1 MKLTRPSLAP
11 RMFDHRVRSFG
22 ITAALGLFTMGGA
35 IPQCAPAPPPP
46 AVVQVTDVQQS
57 VVDSVNSHRARA
69 GQGALSI
76 DSRLTAAAQGHSDY
90 MAREQIMAH
99 AGAGSTDGG
108 QRISNAGYR
117 WTTWG
122 ENVAAGQKTPAD
134 VMAAW
139 MNSSGH
145 RANILQNRVA
155 HIGVAATEGSNGVVY
170 WTMVLAAG

>member
-1 MKLTRPSLAP
+1 MKLTLPHLAP
-11 RMFDHRVRSFG
+11 RALDHRVRTFG

-35 IPQCAPAPPPP
+35 TPQCAPAPPP
-46 AVVQVTDVQQS
+46 AVVQVADVQQS
-57 VVDSVNSHRARA
+57 VVDSVNSHRAQA

-76 DSRLTAAAQGHSDY
+76 NSRLTAAAQGHSDY

-99 AGAGSTDGG
+99 VGAGSTDGG

-122 ENVAAGQKTPAD
+122 ENVAAGQKTPAE

-145 RANILQNRVA
+145 RANILQNRMVE
-155 HIGVAATEGSNGVVY
+155 IGVAATEGSNGVVY